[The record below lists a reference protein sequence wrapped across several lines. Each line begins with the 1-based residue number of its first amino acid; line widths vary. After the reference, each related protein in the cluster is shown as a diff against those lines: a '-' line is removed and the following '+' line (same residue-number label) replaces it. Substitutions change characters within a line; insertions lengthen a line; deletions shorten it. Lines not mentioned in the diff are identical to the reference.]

1 MREDTVRLPFQLT
14 NRHREQNCLKLSD
27 CLDLAQILTWC
38 VAFYTFSNIPKL
50 HNGTQDPL
58 VRIIP
63 QAAEGA
69 QLPLKGKLQ
78 RWDGEIT

>member
-58 VRIIP
+58 GRIIL
-63 QAAEGA
+63 QAERA
-69 QLPLKGKLQ
+69 QLALNGKLQ
-78 RWDGEIT
+78 RWDEEIT